1 MKRLLAALAVA
12 GALTAPLFAGPIAGR
27 EDVTGVVGPNAPLE
41 MWFPNVFD
49 LDHPKLVKFEGFAW
63 PLNTSG
69 QAQPLELAFDYLDVT
84 GQEVYILVNS
94 FTGPAGV
101 MIEINES
108 YEIPFCPE
116 RVSIH
121 FSTQDPVGYQVV
133 GQFTHE
139 CIPEPAQIGLLAGLG
154 VLGFGAYRR
163 FRQRSQA
170 A

>member
-12 GALTAPLFAGPIAGR
+12 STLAAPLLAGPVAGR
-27 EDVTGVVGPNAPLE
+27 EDVTGLVGPQAPLE

-63 PLNTSG
+63 SLNPTG
-69 QAQPLELAFDYLDVT
+69 QARPLELAFDYLDVT
-84 GQEVYILVNS
+84 GQQVFISINS
-94 FTGPAGV
+94 FSGPAGT
-101 MIEINES
+101 IIPISES

-121 FSTQDPVGYQVV
+121 FTTQDAIGYQVV
-133 GQFTHE
+133 GQFTHQ

-154 VLGFGAYRR
+154 MMGLGAYRR
-163 FRQRSQA
+163 FRQRSKA